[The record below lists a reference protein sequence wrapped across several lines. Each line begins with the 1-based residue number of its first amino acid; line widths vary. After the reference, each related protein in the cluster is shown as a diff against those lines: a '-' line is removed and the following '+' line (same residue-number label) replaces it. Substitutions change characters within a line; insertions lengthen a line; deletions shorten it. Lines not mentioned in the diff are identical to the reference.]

1 VASDLSLSRQF
12 ALEAQTRAIDAC
24 TDIDELRRMT
34 KSLLAAWHLQSEFS
48 RRWGAEALGLPPVA

>member
-1 VASDLSLSRQF
+1 MASDLSLSRQF

-24 TDIDELRRMT
+24 NDIEELRRMT

-48 RRWGAEALGLPPVA
+48 RRWGAEALGLPPVG